1 MSKDARSSLLK
12 KNIYFS
18 FLIKGW
24 SGVVQLLI
32 VPITLLCLGNYEN
45 GIWMTISSIL
55 IWMDSLDIGLGNGLR
70 NKLAAQ
76 LASDEKEKARES
88 VSSTFF
94 MLIFIM
100 VPTSLLLMSAIR
112 IFDFY
117 NILNVD
123 NNMVANLNEALIVA
137 ILFVSTT
144 FIFKFTGNVYL
155 GMQLPA
161 INNALVVGG
170 QTLSLVGVYILHL
183 LDIHSLTAVA
193 FVYTASPTIVYLTA
207 YTITFNVKYKWL
219 RPSFSYFNKNAVK
232 SLFNTGVKFFILQ
245 ISGIILFASSNVIIS
260 RMFTPEMVTPYQVA
274 YRYFSIVVMLFSIV
288 AVPYWSATTDAFT
301 RKDFE
306 WIKKSRRNMNKII
319 YAIIVILT
327 CMILCSGFAYKIWVG
342 SKVHIPLELSIGMAL
357 YVFTIIYSLSYSYFL
372 NGMGALKLQLYFT
385 VLAAIL
391 YIPTAVLIS
400 DRLGITGIIF
410 ALCLVN
416 IPGAIINKIQFTKI
430 LSNTDNKIW
439 NE

>member
-207 YTITFNVKYKWL
+207 YTITFNVRYKWL

-260 RMFTPEMVTPYQVA
+260 RLFTPEMVTPYQVA

-385 VLAAIL
+385 VLAAVL

-410 ALCLVN
+410 ALCFVN

>member
-1 MSKDARSSLLK
+1 MGNDARSSLLK
-12 KNIYFS
+12 KNICLS

-70 NKLAAQ
+70 NKLAIQ

-94 MLIFIM
+94 MLIFII
-100 VPTSLLLMSAIR
+100 VPTAILLMFAVR

-117 NILNVD
+117 DILNVD
-123 NNMVANLNEALIVA
+123 NKIVGNLNETIVVA

-144 FIFKFTGNVYL
+144 FIFKFIGNIYL

-170 QTLSLVGVYILHL
+170 QTLSLIGVYILNL

-193 FVYTASPTIVYLTA
+193 SVYTASPTIIYLTA
-207 YTITFNVKYKWL
+207 YNITFNIKYKWL
-219 RPSFSYFNKNAVK
+219 RPSFAYFNRKTVK

-245 ISGIILFASSNVIIS
+245 ISGIILFASSNIIIS
-260 RMFTPEMVTPYQVA
+260 RLFTPEMVTPYQVA
-274 YRYFSIVVMLFSIV
+274 YRYFSIVVMLFTIV

-301 RKDFE
+301 KKDFE

-319 YAIIVILT
+319 YLIFAILI
-327 CMILCSGFAYKIWVG
+327 CMILCSEFVYEIWVG
-342 SKVHIPLELSIGMAL
+342 SKVHITLELSIGMAL

-372 NGMGALKLQLYFT
+372 NGMGALKMQLYFT

-391 YIPTAVLIS
+391 YIPTALLIS
-400 DRLGITGIIF
+400 NRLGITGIIF
-410 ALCLVN
+410 ALCFVN
-416 IPGAIINKIQFTKI
+416 IPGAVINKIQFNKI

-439 NE
+439 NK

>member
-260 RMFTPEMVTPYQVA
+260 RLFTPEMVTPYQVT

-319 YAIIVILT
+319 YAIIAILT

>member
-207 YTITFNVKYKWL
+207 YTITFNVRYKWL

-260 RMFTPEMVTPYQVA
+260 RLFTPEMVTPYQVA

-319 YAIIVILT
+319 YAIIAILT

-391 YIPTAVLIS
+391 YIPTALLIS

>member
-245 ISGIILFASSNVIIS
+245 ISGIILFASSNIIIS
-260 RMFTPEMVTPYQVA
+260 RLFTPEMVTPYQVA

-319 YAIIVILT
+319 YAIIAILA

>member
-193 FVYTASPTIVYLTA
+193 FVYTASPTIVYLTS

-260 RMFTPEMVTPYQVA
+260 RLFTPEMVTPYQVA

-306 WIKKSRRNMNKII
+306 WIKNPD
-319 YAIIVILT
+319 AI
-327 CMILCSGFAYKIWVG
+327 
-342 SKVHIPLELSIGMAL
+342 
-357 YVFTIIYSLSYSYFL
+357 
-372 NGMGALKLQLYFT
+372 
-385 VLAAIL
+385 
-391 YIPTAVLIS
+391 
-400 DRLGITGIIF
+400 
-410 ALCLVN
+410 
-416 IPGAIINKIQFTKI
+416 
-430 LSNTDNKIW
+430 
-439 NE
+439 